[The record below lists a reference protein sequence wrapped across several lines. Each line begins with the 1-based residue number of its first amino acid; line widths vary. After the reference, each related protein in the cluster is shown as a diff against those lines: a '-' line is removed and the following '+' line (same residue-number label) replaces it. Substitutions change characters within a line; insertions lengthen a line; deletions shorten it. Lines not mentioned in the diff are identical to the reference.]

1 MDIKLVLDVSMSDTI
16 AQTTELTMQ
25 KLNDYLWDNPAP
37 APASDNS
44 DIVDDDQI
52 LEDTTNRN
60 TL

>member
-1 MDIKLVLDVSMSDTI
+1 
-16 AQTTELTMQ
+16 MQ

-52 LEDTTNRN
+52 LEDTAQGS

>member
-1 MDIKLVLDVSMSDTI
+1 MDIKLVLDVSISNII

-52 LEDTTNRN
+52 LEDTAQGS

>member
-1 MDIKLVLDVSMSDTI
+1 
-16 AQTTELTMQ
+16 MQ

-44 DIVDDDQI
+44 DMLDDDQI